1 MVSQYSIQGPWLV
14 AGGGFWM
21 EIGGSGPGWI
31 PPKIVLRKKK
41 KRREMGVK
49 TLKDKKLFFTFL
61 SLCSFIFSPFFFYF
75 FLHLIILFYFIL
87 FHLSCKQIYPGSSA
101 FYPHFHPW
109 LTQDFSFDG
118 GGPKQ
123 IVRFWG

>member
-41 KRREMGVK
+41 K
-49 TLKDKKLFFTFL
+49 KKGD
-61 SLCSFIFSPFFFYF
+61 
-75 FLHLIILFYFIL
+75 
-87 FHLSCKQIYPGSSA
+87 GSKN
-101 FYPHFHPW
+101 
-109 LTQDFSFDG
+109 T
-118 GGPKQ
+118 K
-123 IVRFWG
+123 R